1 MLTLKDKIR
10 RLKEQY
16 SESRDASRSRSGSVA
31 GRNEQQQPRSLKEHL
46 SVRAE
51 EPSTSNVAAKSKP
64 TSHQQRKPLINF
76 LNKLG
81 SQNGDKSSANS
92 KTPRVTRPESCREN
106 QRIKQNT
113 QHSGASL
120 LQPGFDS
127 KISNPKSAKQEQQ
140 LSKIKSEVKRKY
152 FERFS
157 KLNQGIIT
165 DRRAMNSARAGH
177 SSSIREDLMLSERP
191 LSTSR
196 IDKSELDAEGDPS
209 NALQHLYKKCKLEFS
224 TLEADT
230 SHNDKS
236 IRTRPAR
243 KPAVDEYLIKEKSP
257 RSVLPKKDSKPAIE
271 DLNSINLTKRLET
284 ATTRSHSTGIP
295 QTKTESTQVNPFD
308 LTSFPD
314 PRQAAAPTPAPQRP
328 SPLLPYTSSDLSTIM
343 AEFAE
348 YMQLK
353 LSERMRKEGC
363 CPGGVRVGDGLGK
376 GLNEVGGGA
385 GVERV
390 KENEGRE
397 GVGVVK
403 EGVVNTITS
412 AATTTTAAVVTT
424 MTNEVVTGN
433 NKAKGEIGINRNVGS
448 GHKNKSPIH
457 NSRSITPTAAR
468 TNILQQSDRN
478 LQSDR
483 PDVLVQTMK
492 EATPILTR
500 TLKPAVISDRRNG
513 PVHSYAANA
522 YGNDTDSSAIDRIT
536 VYFNL
541 FEYGGKQHAFSFF
554 GLYRSSVSCPYF
566 EDGIGSTRT
575 SSTKA
580 ASAANRFK
588 HNLHQWILS
597 SPDFPSNIPKAFRQ
611 AIVRGERES
620 MLAGENPLSAF
631 SVLLIVGKASR
642 LPRQQEGVQCELW
655 RVLQS
660 VRLVVLWSEGSDSW
674 LAGEGSRKQA
684 VSRTEGA
691 SLCYD
696 EWG

>member
-46 SVRAE
+46 SARAE

-81 SQNGDKSSANS
+81 SQNGDKTSANS

-196 IDKSELDAEGDPS
+196 IDKSELDVEGVPS

-257 RSVLPKKDSKPAIE
+257 RSVLLKKDSKPAIE

-284 ATTRSHSTGIP
+284 ATTRSQSTGRA

-314 PRQAAAPTPAPQRP
+314 QPQAPTRP

-353 LSERMRKEGC
+353 LSERMRKEGH
-363 CPGGVRVGDGLGK
+363 CPGLFCQGSGQCKNLS
-376 GLNEVGGGA
+376 EVAEGGA
-385 GVERV
+385 VKRV
-390 KENEGRE
+390 KESEG
-397 GVGVVK
+397 GAAVGVAK
-403 EGVVNTITS
+403 DSVVNTITS
-412 AATTTTAAVVTT
+412 ATTAAAEVTM
-424 MTNEVVTGN
+424 MTTELVTGN
-433 NKAKGEIGINRNVGS
+433 SKAKGEIGLNRKVGS
-448 GHKNKSPIH
+448 GDKNKSAIY

-468 TNILQQSDRN
+468 ANILQQSDKN

-492 EATPILTR
+492 EATPIPTR

-631 SVLLIVGKASR
+631 SVLLIVGRASR

-655 RVLQS
+655 
-660 VRLVVLWSEGSDSW
+660 
-674 LAGEGSRKQA
+674 
-684 VSRTEGA
+684 
-691 SLCYD
+691 
-696 EWG
+696 